1 MKQSKVFAHRGAS
14 QYAPEN
20 TLEAFRLAM
29 EQGAEGIELDV
40 HLSADGELVVIHD
53 ETLERTTNGTGLVKD
68 HTLAQLQALRADN
81 HMEGFEAAHIPTL
94 RQVLELVRPGNM
106 QVNIE
111 LKTGILWYEGIEE
124 KTLELVKEL
133 GMQDRVVYS
142 SFNHYS
148 IEEVRRLDPTAE
160 TAYLFSDVI
169 FEVEKY
175 AARRGV
181 KGLHPALWHVKMADF
196 LTDYLQS
203 GLAVRVWTVN
213 RPEDMRLLME
223 RGVDAVITN
232 DPALALQV
240 RAELEEKE

>member
-53 ETLERTTNGTGLVKD
+53 ETLERTTNGKGLVKD

-94 RQVLELVRPGNM
+94 RQVLELVRPGDM

-111 LKTGILWYEGIEE
+111 LKTGILWHEGIEE

-203 GLAVRVWTVN
+203 GLVVRVWTVN

>member
-1 MKQSKVFAHRGAS
+1 MKQTKIFAHRGAS

-29 EQGAEGIELDV
+29 EQGADGIELDV

-53 ETLERTTNGTGLVKD
+53 EQLDRTTDGHGLVKD
-68 HTLAQLQALRADN
+68 HTLAQLQALCADN
-81 HMEGFEAAHIPTL
+81 HMEGFAAAHIPTL
-94 RQVLELVRPGNM
+94 RQVLELVRPGNI

-111 LKTGILWYEGIEE
+111 LKTGILWYEGIEK
-124 KTLELVKEL
+124 KTMDLVKKL
-133 GMQDRVVYS
+133 DMQDRVIYS

-175 AARRGV
+175 AAHRGV
-181 KGLHPALWHVKMADF
+181 DGLHPALWHVKMADF
-196 LTDYLQS
+196 LTDYLNS

-213 RPEDMRLLME
+213 RPEDMRMLME

-232 DPALALQV
+232 DPKLALQV
-240 RAELEEKE
+240 RDQLEENG

>member
-53 ETLERTTNGTGLVKD
+53 ETLERTTNGTGLVKE

-94 RQVLELVRPGNM
+94 RQVLELVRPGDM

-160 TAYLFSDVI
+160 TAYLFSDVHCINSSPRRGNCVKTLGFYSTTKRARCGKI
-169 FEVEKY
+169 FLR
-175 AARRGV
+175 AARTRVLTKARAGALIGSGKRGSPDD
-181 KGLHPALWHVKMADF
+181 GLRGSAKLRPLN
-196 LTDYLQS
+196 LT
-203 GLAVRVWTVN
+203 RVM
-213 RPEDMRLLME
+213 P
-223 RGVDAVITN
+223 
-232 DPALALQV
+232 P
-240 RAELEEKE
+240 